1 MRSPIRY
8 LAPLGAALVLA
19 CSWLPSATRAAVPT
33 PPPVAPLLQPLVP
46 GLARLPTIPVY
57 LPSWLPIFGRPVYP
71 SLLSVNKNG
80 WQVQLISDPNCTAL
94 YCVGWFAQGVAGVH
108 LRQHPDRTVNLGAN
122 GVGHLFLNKGSN
134 STPDIEWTRNGNT
147 YITVATTIE
156 ASPDQPTLVH
166 IARSMVLVSPV
177 TASPATSPT
186 ATPAVTATPA
196 PAGTPTDVP
205 SPAAPP
211 PGLLY
216 QANWLS
222 GIGPWT
228 APGGGRPHGWSIN
241 NGMLFYDG
249 SGQQTII
256 PPYNPGKQGHAA
268 YAVQAQIR
276 MVRGIIPG
284 QQIFGGDMMVNG
296 SNGSTGYAWTVFNS
310 RTTDNNGDPCLAGL
324 DGKGC
329 IGLSYTTRSVGTGD
343 LGEHSFAYGYGW
355 HTYRMEVKD
364 NHIRLLV
371 DGKMVVKIADYRY
384 WSGGYPDLT
393 SDHTQIL
400 VRSFQIIAL

>member
-1 MRSPIRY
+1 M
-8 LAPLGAALVLA
+8 
-19 CSWLPSATRAAVPT
+19 PT

-108 LRQHPDRTVNLGAN
+108 LRPHSDRTVNLGAN
-122 GVGHLFLNKGSN
+122 GIGYVFLNKGSN
-134 STPDIEWTRNGNT
+134 SAPDIEWTRNGNT
-147 YITVATTIE
+147 YNTVAVTIE

-177 TASPATSPT
+177 TA
-186 ATPAVTATPA
+186 TPAATAPPAATATPA
-196 PAGTPTDVP
+196 PAGTPTAVP
-205 SPAAPP
+205 SPAPP
-211 PGLLY
+211 PAGLLY
-216 QANWLS
+216 QANWLH
-222 GIGPWT
+222 GLGQWT
-228 APGGGRPHGWSIN
+228 APGGGRPHGWSIS

-249 SGQQTII
+249 SGQQAII

-268 YAVQAQIR
+268 YAIQAEIR
-276 MVRGIIPG
+276 MVRGVIPG
-284 QQIFGGDMMVNG
+284 QQIFGGDVLVNG
-296 SNGSTGYAWTVFNS
+296 SNGSTGYSWTIYNS
-310 RTTDNNGDPCLAGL
+310 GNLGNGADQCTNGR

-329 IGLSYTTRSVGTGD
+329 VGLSFTNTPGVEAGD
-343 LGEHSFAYGYGW
+343 IAKHPFTYGYGW

-364 NHIRLLV
+364 NQIRFLI
-371 DGKMVVKIADYRY
+371 DGKMVIKLAQYRY

-393 SDHTQIL
+393 SNHTQIL